1 MVLETV
7 FDRLHRLRNSKKLAK
22 KDMAEVLGCTPTS
35 YSRYENGERELGIK
49 SLIPIYHM
57 GCNLNWLITGR
68 GDMELCEN
76 DLPLPLEKEII
87 KSLTVSNEKQAVSLA
102 NCSEAM
108 VLSAKTAENLSELLA
123 KQPTANR
130 TIVSNNGNNKSVVS
144 HGNYGNM
151 DINQS

>member
-7 FDRLHRLRNSKKLAK
+7 FDRLLKLRNSKKLAK

-68 GDMELCEN
+68 GDMELPEN
-76 DLPLPLEKEII
+76 DLPQTQEKEII
-87 KSLTVSNEKQAVSLA
+87 KSLIATNEKQANSLE
-102 NCSEAM
+102 NYSEAM
-108 VLSAKTAENLSELLA
+108 IRSAKTVENLSELLITKRSA
-123 KQPTANR
+123 A
-130 TIVSNNGNNKSVVS
+130 NKSIVNND
-144 HGNYGNM
+144 NYGNM
-151 DINQS
+151 NISQM